1 MLLLGEIGV
10 MEIKVTSQEFLDPQM
25 MDQPGL
31 ILLPVAFPL
40 ISRGFFLIFLS
51 LIIKLHISS
60 SKSPISLQMHGIFGN
75 IPMSPEMDQV
85 PVEIG

>member
-10 MEIKVTSQEFLDPQM
+10 VEIKVTSQEFLDPQM

-51 LIIKLHISS
+51 LIIMLSISF
-60 SKSPISLQMHGIFGN
+60 SKSLIIHQINGIFGN
-75 IPMSPEMDQV
+75 IPMFLEMDQV